1 LSSRLSPL
9 AAGVTTGGEANITY
23 CVFIYICVIYI
34 CLRIFG
40 DTSTLKI
47 RARRGLTS
55 DDVGGRAPCSLGML
69 LLHDEVTEW

>member
-34 CLRIFG
+34 CPRIFG

-55 DDVGGRAPCSLGML
+55 DDVGGARSSLGML
-69 LLHDEVTEW
+69 LLYDEVTEW